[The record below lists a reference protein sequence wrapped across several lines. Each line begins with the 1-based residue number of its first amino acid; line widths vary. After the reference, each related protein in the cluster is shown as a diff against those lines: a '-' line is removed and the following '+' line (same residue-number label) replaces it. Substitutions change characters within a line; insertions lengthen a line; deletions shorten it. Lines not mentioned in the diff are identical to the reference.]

1 MDVASEE
8 RDERE
13 RDENPLERR
22 KKSTS
27 DGTTINGARV
37 ASRGGATRIQ
47 LTTGTIRHG

>member
-27 DGTTINGARV
+27 DGR
-37 ASRGGATRIQ
+37 R
-47 LTTGTIRHG
+47 

>member
-22 KKSTS
+22 KI
-27 DGTTINGARV
+27 DERRTTINGARV
-37 ASRGGATRIQ
+37 ASRGGAARMQ